1 MNLKKEHSTFYSIT
15 LTLIH
20 TSHIIISYSHINERW
35 HISKTPGT
43 ECSLAHFS
51 TKRISETNPSALSAK
66 RYGNNRAS
74 PASPYSIHYL

>member
-1 MNLKKEHSTFYSIT
+1 MNDGTFPK
-15 LTLIH
+15 
-20 TSHIIISYSHINERW
+20 RQ
-35 HISKTPGT
+35 GT

-74 PASPYSIHYL
+74 PYSIHYL